1 MNFSE
6 DVLQHEERAI
16 FRLRTM
22 YSGFGYIHYRMNRF
36 EEYDLYV
43 RNKNFLASDDII
55 TFNDASGRLLALRP
69 DVTLSIVKNTKD
81 EETPRKLYYN
91 ENVYRPSGTA
101 HEFKE
106 RMQVGLEHIGA
117 IDLSAM
123 AEVIVLAD
131 RSLATIGARH
141 SLGISHLG
149 FLCGVLD
156 SQPLTERQRSGI
168 LACISEKNVPELRR
182 ICAEGGLCAEFEDG
196 LARLASLYGTFPEV
210 LDTLKTLSVSDKTD
224 AAVEE
229 LAGIY
234 ARAAELG
241 VSGRL
246 YLDFSIVND
255 MSYYSGL
262 IFQGYV
268 DGIPAAVLSGG
279 RYDHLMRRFGKK
291 SGAIGFAVY
300 LDLLER
306 LEEEHRPDAGGN
318 APRQMLN
325 IALPKG
331 RLGEDVYEVFE
342 KIGYGCPAIREP
354 GRKLVFENPEVGV
367 RYFWV
372 KPSDVAIYVERGAAD
387 IGVAGKDILLE
398 YAPDV
403 YELADLGIGRCRMA
417 VAAQKG
423 FTADPERTLRVAT
436 KFTKIARDYYTR
448 EGREI
453 DIIKLNGSIEL
464 APILGLSDVIV
475 DIVESGKTLQENNL
489 EATETIVEISARLI
503 SNKVSFNFKN
513 REIEAL
519 RAKIAQALEA
529 KP

>member
-1 MNFSE
+1 MTYSE
-6 DVLQHEERAI
+6 AVLQNEERAI
-16 FRLRTM
+16 FRLRTL
-22 YSGFGYIHYRMNRF
+22 YSGFGYTHYRMNRF

-81 EETPRKLYYN
+81 AETPRKLYYN
-91 ENVYRPSGTA
+91 ENVYRPSGTG

-106 RMQVGLEHIGA
+106 RMQVGLEYIGA
-117 IDLSAM
+117 IGLDAM
-123 AEVIVLAD
+123 AEVITLAD
-131 RSLATIGARH
+131 RSLAAIGARH
-141 SLGISHLG
+141 SLGISHMG
-149 FLCGVLD
+149 FLSGVLD
-156 SQPLTERQRSGI
+156 SQPLTEQQRWDI
-168 LACISEKNVPELRR
+168 LACVSEKNVPELRR
-182 ICAEGGLCAEFEDG
+182 ICEEGGLCPEFEDR
-196 LARLASLYGTFPEV
+196 LTRLASLYGTFPEV
-210 LDTLKTLSVSDKTD
+210 LDTLRALSVSGKTEE
-224 AAVEE
+224 AVAE
-229 LAGIY
+229 LAGVY

-255 MSYYSGL
+255 LRYYSGL

-268 DGIPAAVLSGG
+268 DGIPAAALSGG
-279 RYDHLMRRFGKK
+279 RYDNLMRRFGKK

-306 LEEEHRPDAGGN
+306 LEAERLPDDRGDTAG
-318 APRQMLN
+318 QMIN

-331 RLGEDVYEVFE
+331 RLGEDVYEIFE

-354 GRKLVFENPEVGV
+354 GRKLVFENPAAGV

-423 FTADPERTLRVAT
+423 FRTDPERTLRVAT
-436 KFTKIARDYYTR
+436 KFTKIARDHYTR

-453 DIIKLNGSIEL
+453 DIIRLNGSIEL

-475 DIVESGKTLQENNL
+475 DIVESGKTLQENDL
-489 EATETIVEISARLI
+489 EAVETIVDISARLI

-519 RAKIAQALEA
+519 KSKMGEYLEA
-529 KP
+529 KR